1 MTSRDALERPDAL
14 ARDGR
19 AQGACDQPR
28 GAMELPGMGQ
38 GLGARAKRS
47 RTAERPG
54 KAPPLAARLPRRFAR
69 SQRRSASGHSPR
81 RDTRESRRASGYA
94 PWGAAVVSMAPP
106 RRPRAHAHA
115 APGPAGPGGDVQRRA
130 ACPLEGWP
138 EVSFHWCSMGGRQI
152 GGVLTVRFCRFG
164 AVGRRHGVCA
174 LVPRL
179 SESILYTVV
188 VGQRQLR

>member
-19 AQGACDQPR
+19 GQGARGHPR
-28 GAMELPGMGQ
+28 GAMELPGMEQ

-54 KAPPLAARLPRRFAR
+54 KAPPLPRLPRRFAR

-81 RDTRESRRASGYA
+81 RDPRESRRASGYA
-94 PWGAAVVSMAPP
+94 PWGAAAGIMAPP

-115 APGPAGPGGDVQRRA
+115 APGPSGPGGDVQRRG

-152 GGVLTVRFCRFG
+152 GGVLTVGFCRFG
-164 AVGRRHGVCA
+164 APRHGCSVSETVYSRSWAAAATVTA
-174 LVPRL
+174 LVFR
-179 SESILYTVV
+179 E
-188 VGQRQLR
+188 